1 MDKEAKDRYFNEL
14 MEKAYE
20 KLCIFA
26 SKGCND
32 REFAEDI
39 VQETFLEAYRKVDI
53 LIEHPNTMRWLYT
66 TTKYKMMKMESKKEA
81 YCPLDEGFNNLAS
94 GEGRGDSYK
103 EIELAET
110 IKSAISEEEYE
121 ILRDYY
127 VNGYSADEVAEKHGI
142 DKGVIRMRI
151 SRLKKKLKKN
161 VMLDWLIFLI
171 CIWGIL

>member
-1 MDKEAKDRYFNEL
+1 M
-14 MEKAYE
+14 
-20 KLCIFA
+20 
-26 SKGCND
+26 
-32 REFAEDI
+32 
-39 VQETFLEAYRKVDI
+39 
-53 LIEHPNTMRWLYT
+53 
-66 TTKYKMMKMESKKEA
+66 
-81 YCPLDEGFNNLAS
+81 DEGFNNLAS